1 MTKNTKKLVIILPGL
16 NPGGT
21 ERAASELSNYLC
33 QKKRVEVYLLLMYNT
48 PLFYKLDD
56 KVNVLM
62 PAAGMKKKLG
72 KILYIPYMLFFLRKN
87 IKKTQSKHVLCL
99 GYILFSLFAALGLK
113 TKVIVSFRCNPYIKR
128 FGDHKVLNKIY
139 HKLHKLLS
147 FRVDSFIAQTN
158 EAKSF
163 YANRYNCPIAVIPNF
178 LKSTRYSNS
187 VQKKNRIVFLGR
199 LAHVKNPVAL
209 LEAYSRIEDKK
220 DWQLHFIG
228 DGVLKTELKKMI
240 HHLGLSDRVILHG
253 FVKNVDA
260 ILSESKILG
269 LTSKS
274 EGFPNAIIEAMANKM
289 AVIAYDCKVGP
300 SDIIKDGNNGFLI
313 PPDDVNKLKEKLKLL
328 MDEPKHLER
337 ISQKAYTESK
347 QYEIKKIG
355 ERYFNFIFD
364 Q

>member
-21 ERAASELSNYLC
+21 ERAASELSNYLSRR
-33 QKKRVEVYLLLMYNT
+33 KGVEVYLLLMYNT
-48 PLFYKLDD
+48 PLFYTLDEH
-56 KVNVLM
+56 VNVLM
-62 PAAGMKKKLG
+62 PDAAMKKKLG
-72 KILYIPYMLFFLRKN
+72 KIFYIPYMLFFLRKN
-87 IKKTQSKHVLCL
+87 IKKTQSKYVLCL
-99 GYILFSLFAALGLK
+99 GYILFSLFATLGLK

-163 YANRYNCPIAVIPNF
+163 YANRYNCPIVVIPNF
-178 LKSTRYSNS
+178 LKSARYINS
-187 VQKKNRIVFLGR
+187 GQKKNRIVFLGR
-199 LAHVKNPVAL
+199 LAYVKNPVAL

-228 DGVLKTELKKMI
+228 DGILKTELQKMI

-289 AVIAYDCKVGP
+289 AVIAYNCKVGP
-300 SDIIKDGNNGFLI
+300 SDIINNGQNGYLV
-313 PPDDVNKLKEKLKLL
+313 PPGDVEYFKEKLDYLIKDEKCLNKLC
-328 MDEPKHLER
+328 EQ
-337 ISQKAYTESK
+337 SQKDSK
-347 QYEIKKIG
+347 KYDINKIG
-355 ERYFNFIFD
+355 QRYHDFIFK
-364 Q
+364 